1 MTRPRSTTTT
11 PESRGRIAY
20 TAYCKSRVS
29 MGDDW
34 SALPSFDEQSPENRQ
49 AWITAAQVLW
59 DLATTG
65 QATL

>member
-1 MTRPRSTTTT
+1 
-11 PESRGRIAY
+11 
-20 TAYCKSRVS
+20 